1 MKKILTFLLILL
13 ATAAGFAQQPNLTI
27 HDPNLTI
34 HATIK
39 DMKAGNWVYWRKI
52 SDTEKDSVKTMDG
65 GFEIRTSIA
74 EGEGNIYI
82 VQVGSAYT
90 EHSMQLLYLD
100 KGTVNI
106 NGDGPM
112 FNKAKLSGSPF
123 ILDFNAYNDFMDKDS
138 VLHAAPELYK
148 KANQLYKDKDST
160 GLAKLQPL
168 MDRTDSTKT
177 ARAKEWV
184 AQHPASPIS
193 TYVLYFVLRR
203 SLNFD
208 QLDSV
213 LGKLS
218 PAAKDNRLAKE
229 ITHGIDV
236 NKLTGIGQ
244 MAMDFTQSDT
254 SGRPVSLKDF
264 RGKYVLVDFWASWC
278 HPCRMENPNVV
289 KAFADYKGKDFT
301 VLGVSLDRPGYK
313 EAWLKAI
320 HEDGLAWTQVSDLK
334 FWNNAIAKQYD
345 IESIPSNLLIGPDGK
360 IVAKDL
366 QGDELEK
373 KLSEVLSK

>member
-1 MKKILTFLLILL
+1 MIMKRIMTSFLMLL
-13 ATAAGFAQQPNLTI
+13 AFLAGSAQQ
-27 HDPNLTI
+27 PNLTI

-52 SDTEKDSVKTMDG
+52 SDTEKDSVKTIDG
-65 GFEIRTSIA
+65 GFDIRTSIP

-100 KGTVNI
+100 KGTVDI

-112 FNKAKLSGSPF
+112 FNKTKLSGSPF
-123 ILDFNAYNDFMDKDS
+123 ILDLNAYNDFMDKDS

-148 KANQLYKDKDST
+148 KANQLYKDKDSI

-193 TYVLYFVLRR
+193 TYVLYFILRR

-229 ITHGIDV
+229 ITHSVDV

-244 MAMDFTQSDT
+244 LAMDFTQSDT

-289 KAFADYKGKDFT
+289 KAYADYKGKDFT

-313 EAWLKAI
+313 DAWLKAI

-366 QGDELEK
+366 HGDELEK